1 MNNCGE
7 SHMINDLAY
16 FDNSIVGRYRTVERN
31 IKSKS
36 NSFYDSFLDLLE
48 NTIKRILVLEEVPY
62 DEKFTCGTL
71 LRESTVEK
79 FFKEEIGIDDYTYS
93 KCKDYIAKVNRH
105 KHFNE
110 HTINIDTV
118 VTYMKVYYNLIS
130 DYLKYKTKEVSPFNA
145 DYYSGIYGLTERENK
160 ELKNEV
166 GRLKDDLES
175 LSLENKL
182 SNEDNEI
189 YKALISAQEVEKLSL
204 EDQNIELRNQLSKLK
219 DIKINTIELKLNKA
233 LELLYNLTDS
243 VVESR
248 AIGIAV
254 GQSITG
260 QDITQTDYM
269 KDAVDIIK
277 NKETVF
283 DKLDKQGKDISE
295 LTAKFSDMEIDDLY
309 AAADT
314 AFRKKNH
321 AAASKYYE
329 QLCILRPK
337 DWKPPFYVGVCKY
350 FGSWDNHYYWNF
362 VIKDLNSIFVTALL
376 SIASLEC
383 SDEEKNNYVKEVMN
397 IVTKDYDQFNKNYE
411 NGPLQ
416 NKFAYKDFADCI
428 FDIQQIISGTIDI
441 MDSFKGLDAYNE
453 YIDKLVNAY
462 VKSIKNAN
470 GKCRSDITEEQFKK
484 WTGMEPLKFN
494 PSNGNKV
501 DESLD
506 ENPPKEK
513 KKLWRSKV

>member
-1 MNNCGE
+1 M
-7 SHMINDLAY
+7 
-16 FDNSIVGRYRTVERN
+16 
-31 IKSKS
+31 
-36 NSFYDSFLDLLE
+36 LE
-48 NTIKRILVLEEVPY
+48 NVSY
-62 DEKFTCGTL
+62 DEKYTCGTL
-71 LRESTVEK
+71 LREESIEK
-79 FFKEEIGIDDYTYS
+79 FFKEEMGVDDYTYS

-110 HTINIDTV
+110 HMINIDTV
-118 VTYMKVYYNLIS
+118 VTYMKVYYNLVS
-130 DYLKYKTKEVSPFNA
+130 DFLKYKGKEAPVFNA
-145 DYYSGIYGLTERENK
+145 DYYNGIYGLTERENK

-166 GRLKDDLES
+166 GRLKNDLEA

-182 SNEDNEI
+182 STEDNEI

-204 EDQNIELRNQLSKLK
+204 EDQNIELRNQLNKLK

-254 GQSITG
+254 GKSITG
-260 QDITQTDYM
+260 QDITQTDFM
-269 KDAVDIIK
+269 KDAVEIVK

-283 DKLDKQGKDISE
+283 DKLDRQGKDISE

-309 AAADT
+309 VAADK
-314 AFRKKNH
+314 AFREKNH
-321 AAASKYYE
+321 GAASKYYE

-337 DWKPPFYVGVCKY
+337 DWKPPFYVGICKY
-350 FGSWDNHYYWNF
+350 FGTWSPNYFWEF
-362 VIKDLNSIFVTALL
+362 VVKNLNSIYVTALL
-376 SIASLEC
+376 SITSLNC

-397 IVTKDYDQFNKNYE
+397 IVAKGYDQFNENYE

-416 NKFAYKDFADCI
+416 NKFVNEKFVDCI
-428 FDIQQIISGTIDI
+428 FDIQQMISGTIDI
-441 MDSFKGLDAYNE
+441 MDSFKGLEAYKE

-462 VKSIKNAN
+462 VRSVKNAN

-484 WTGMEPLKFN
+484 WIGKEPLKFN
-494 PSNGNKV
+494 PSIGNKI

-506 ENPPKEK
+506 KEPPKK
-513 KKLWRSKV
+513 KKLFGHR

>member
-1 MNNCGE
+1 
-7 SHMINDLAY
+7 MINALSY

-48 NTIKRILVLEEVPY
+48 NTIKRILMLENVSY
-62 DEKFTCGTL
+62 DEKYTCGTL
-71 LRESTVEK
+71 LREESIEK
-79 FFKEEIGIDDYTYS
+79 FFREEMGVDDYTYS

-110 HTINIDTV
+110 HMINIDTV
-118 VTYMKVYYNLIS
+118 VTYMKVYYNLVS
-130 DYLKYKTKEVSPFNA
+130 DFLKYKGKEAPVFNA
-145 DYYSGIYGLTERENK
+145 DYYNGIYGLTERENK
-160 ELKNEV
+160 ELKTEV
-166 GRLKDDLES
+166 GRLKNDLEA

-182 SNEDNEI
+182 SAEDNEI

-204 EDQNIELRNQLSKLK
+204 EDQNIELRNQLNKLK

-254 GQSITG
+254 GKSITG
-260 QDITQTDYM
+260 QDITQTDFM
-269 KDAVDIIK
+269 KDAVEIVK

-283 DKLDKQGKDISE
+283 DKLDRQGKDISE

-309 AAADT
+309 VAADK
-314 AFRKKNH
+314 AFREKNYG
-321 AAASKYYE
+321 AASKYYE

-337 DWKPPFYVGVCKY
+337 DWKPPFYVGICKY
-350 FGSWDNHYYWNF
+350 FGSWHHNSYWKF
-362 VIKDLNSIFVTALL
+362 VVKNLNSIYVTALL
-376 SIASLEC
+376 SIASLDC

-411 NGPLQ
+411 NNLLP
-416 NKFAYKDFADCI
+416 NKFVFKELVDCI
-428 FDIQQIISGTIDI
+428 FDIQQMISGTIDI
-441 MDSFKGLDAYNE
+441 MDSFKGLEAYKE
-453 YIDKLVNAY
+453 YIDKLVNSY
-462 VKSIKNAN
+462 VRSVKNAN

-484 WTGMEPLKFN
+484 WIGTEPLKFN
-494 PSNGNKV
+494 PSIGNKI

-506 ENPPKEK
+506 KDPPKKK
-513 KKLWRSKV
+513 KKLFGHR